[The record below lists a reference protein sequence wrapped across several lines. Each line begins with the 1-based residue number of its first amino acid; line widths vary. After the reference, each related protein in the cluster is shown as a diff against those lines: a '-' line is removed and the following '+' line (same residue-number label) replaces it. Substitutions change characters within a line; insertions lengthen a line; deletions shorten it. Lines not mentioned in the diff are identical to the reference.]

1 MRANW
6 SNEAKTRLKEIQRY
20 IAKDAPK
27 NADAVVERVLNR
39 SAGLGEQPHIGRRV
53 PEYEQ
58 ENLREVLER
67 PYRIIYQVGED
78 RIDILTG
85 KHYRQRLPIH
95 LVDL

>member
-1 MRANW
+1 MRVNW
-6 SNEAKTRLKEIQRY
+6 SDKAKTRLKEIQRY

-27 NADAVVERVLNR
+27 NADALVDRVLKR

-78 RIDILTG
+78 RIDILTV
-85 KHYRQRLPIH
+85 KHYRQRLPT
-95 LVDL
+95 DLADL